1 MNHFWIIIISQSFRS
16 LNCHI
21 DSNITFINISLMLIR
36 KLKMLN
42 TSFYK
47 IHVVQLLLIFFHCFI
62 KAVLN
67 ENRFDSIKISSIHL
81 SLAAY
86 FLNIIRHNIT
96 TFILLSS
103 NRVTLLK
110 YAICS
115 RSAQKRI
122 RCILV
127 SNLTTTTCLLAASF
141 EPGVTVIIA
150 SP

>member
-1 MNHFWIIIISQSFRS
+1 MNMNHFWIIIISQSFRS

-67 ENRFDSIKISSIHL
+67 KISSIHL

-86 FLNIIRHNIT
+86 FLNIIGHNIT

>member
-1 MNHFWIIIISQSFRS
+1 MNMNHFWIIIISQSFRS

-47 IHVVQLLLIFFHCFI
+47 
-62 KAVLN
+62 
-67 ENRFDSIKISSIHL
+67 IKISSIHL